1 MGRDIFFSDEFMDD
15 LAERVARKLAT
26 RFYRN
31 GFFAEKEP
39 KRRKSIIYTED
50 DEDINYGC
58 GSANHRRYESS
69 GGCGS
74 GSSYQPNGGC

>member
-1 MGRDIFFSDEFMDD
+1 MGRDIFFSDEFMDE
-15 LAERVARKLAT
+15 LAEMVARKLAT

-39 KRRKSIIYTED
+39 KRRSIIYTED

>member
-1 MGRDIFFSDEFMDD
+1 MKRNVFFSDEFMDD

-26 RFYRN
+26 RFYKN
-31 GFFAEKEP
+31 GFFHNNENHYN
-39 KRRKSIIYTED
+39 SLSYCD
-50 DEDINYGC
+50 DDYSSYDNFNY
-58 GSANHRRYESS
+58 NSS

>member
-31 GFFAEKEP
+31 GFFAEKP
-39 KRRKSIIYTED
+39 PRKRSIIYTED
-50 DEDINYGC
+50 DDINYGC
-58 GSANHRRYESS
+58 GSTNHRRYESS

>member
-31 GFFAEKEP
+31 GFFAEKAP
-39 KRRKSIIYTED
+39 RKRSIIYTED
-50 DEDINYGC
+50 DDINYGC
-58 GSANHRRYESS
+58 GSTNHRRYESS

>member
-39 KRRKSIIYTED
+39 KRRSIIYTED
-50 DEDINYGC
+50 DDINYGC
-58 GSANHRRYESS
+58 GSTNHRRYESS

>member
-1 MGRDIFFSDEFMDD
+1 MGRDIFFSDEFMDE
-15 LAERVARKLAT
+15 LAEMVARKLAT

-74 GSSYQPNGGC
+74 RSSYQPNGGC